1 MKIADTIVSWLTLI
15 LGVIHCAFTRRAYP
29 EFGLP
34 ALWFL
39 GSGLFIILVAAA
51 NLLRIRY
58 AGVAAGV
65 RAVCILANL
74 ALLALAIAIAR
85 VVPLKGNPQVV
96 ISIVLA
102 ALLTI
107 FSIVRRPARA

>member
-1 MKIADTIVSWLTLI
+1 MKLADTIIAWLTLVF
-15 LGVIHCAFTRRAYP
+15 GAIHCAFTRRAYP

-58 AGVAAGV
+58 AAVAAGV

-85 VVPLKGNPQVV
+85 VLPLKGNPQVV

-102 ALLTI
+102 ALLTL
-107 FSIVRRPARA
+107 FSLLRRPQRA